1 MGIAKK
7 RIEDLVDYGSFVE
20 IGENVMARFTDF
32 SSPVHAKGG
41 DGIVTGYATM
51 GGKLIYIYSQ
61 ESSSMGGSL
70 GEMHGRKIV
79 NLYNLA
85 MKSQAPIIGILDCS
99 GIRVEEGLDGLNAL
113 SKIYKAQAK
122 AVGVI
127 PQIAIVSGICGGGIS
142 VLANMADF
150 LFVDEEHGKLFVNSQ
165 NFLNGQELF
174 TQKVYTDAILKTD
187 ELNAYIKKLV
197 EILPSSTKEL
207 PMVKECKDDLNREL
221 TDDCTKDTRTLL
233 KELADNHRFI
243 EIKAQWG
250 GDMVAGLMRL
260 NGAVVGVYGNDGI
273 SDRMTA
279 EGIEK
284 ANRLVRLCDR
294 FNIPVLTV
302 TDTKGYDVT
311 IETEMRFSKSATALI
326 RALAQANVPKVNL
339 ITGDIYGSAYSLM
352 NSKGLSCDLAFM
364 WDTATVNTIDSLDAV
379 AIMYPELGPVEA
391 EKKAEEYSKTHC
403 SPQAL
408 AKHGY
413 VDKVISPKDTRKYVI
428 GAFEAFANVF

>member
-1 MGIAKK
+1 MEIARK
-7 RIEDLVDYGSFVE
+7 RIEELIDYGSFVE
-20 IGENVMARFTDF
+20 IGESITARFTDF
-32 SSPVHAKGG
+32 CNPSDAKDG
-41 DGIVTGYATM
+41 DGIITGYGTM
-51 GGKLIYIYSQ
+51 GGKLVYIYSQ
-61 ESSSMGGSL
+61 KNDSMGGSL

-113 SKIYKAQAK
+113 SQIYKAQAK

-127 PQIAIVSGICGGGIS
+127 PQIAIVAGTCGGGVSI
-142 VLANMADF
+142 LANMADF
-150 LFVDEEHGKLFVNSQ
+150 IFVDEETGKLFVNSQ
-165 NFLNGQELF
+165 NFLNGEEMF
-174 TQKVYTDAILKTD
+174 TQKTYTDAILKSDDLT
-187 ELNAYIKKLV
+187 AYVKKLI
-197 EILPSSTKEL
+197 EILPSSTQEL

-221 TDDCTKDTRTLL
+221 TDNCTNDTRTLL
-233 KELADNHRFI
+233 TELADNHRFI

-250 GDMVAGLMRL
+250 EDMVAGLMRL
-260 NGAVVGVYGNDGI
+260 NGAVVGVYGNDGT

-284 ANRLVRLCDR
+284 ALRLVNLCDR
-294 FNIPVLTV
+294 FNIPVLTI

-311 IETEMRFSKSATALI
+311 IETEKNFSKSASGLI
-326 RALAQANVPKVNL
+326 MALAQADVPKVNL

-364 WDTATVNTIDSLDAV
+364 WNTATVNIIDSLDAV
-379 AIMYPELGPVEA
+379 SIMYPGISPAEA
-391 EKKAEEYSKTHC
+391 EEKAKEYSQIHC
-403 SPQAL
+403 SPAAL

-413 VDKVISPKDTRKYVI
+413 VDKVISPKDTRKYII
-428 GAFEAFANVF
+428 GAFEAFSNVF